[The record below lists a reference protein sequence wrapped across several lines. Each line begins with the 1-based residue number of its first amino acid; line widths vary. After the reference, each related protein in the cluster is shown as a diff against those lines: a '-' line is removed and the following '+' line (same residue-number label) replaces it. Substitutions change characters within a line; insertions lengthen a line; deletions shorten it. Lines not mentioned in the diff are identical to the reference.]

1 MSDVPEVLVR
11 AAIEVFREKG
21 YERATVREIA
31 ARAGLGVSSLYFHV
45 RSKEELCLAVVRPAI
60 ESGADWME
68 DLVEA
73 PEPPLEKL
81 RAAIRRAVELYD
93 HHPEISIYLSDFFP
107 VVARTDPDLPER
119 PKRAWEAL
127 VAQVVESEGR
137 DPADAKLLSY
147 GILGTFTSL
156 HRWYRPEGRR
166 SAAELANLYADM
178 LIDGLRA
185 RPASDDTPGSATELT
200 ATAA

>member
-1 MSDVPEVLVR
+1 M
-11 AAIEVFREKG
+11 
-21 YERATVREIA
+21 REIA

-107 VVARTDPDLPER
+107 VVARTTLICRSGPNGRGRHLWPR
-119 PKRAWEAL
+119 SSRARGETC
-127 VAQVVESEGR
+127 
-137 DPADAKLLSY
+137 DAKLLSY

-156 HRWYRPEGRR
+156 HRWYQPEGRR

-185 RPASDDTPGSATELT
+185 RPAPGDTPGSPTELT